1 MPNVSLPSVAKGTGL
16 HNGTFQRAR
25 LLLTLMYTVLLAAI
39 LALAASVTYSTFSS
53 RLAGRF
59 ARLHDAPPR
68 VRDIP
73 DFDLVRGDLRFTL
86 FVVNGAL
93 LAAAGT
99 LSYVL
104 AGATLRPIQDAYE
117 RQRMFLADASHEL
130 RTPLAV
136 LRLTI
141 DNARAQLPNPP
152 ASLADASH
160 AVTHMTT
167 LVNDLLTIARVDS
180 MSGAATSGAA
190 TSGVTALAPA
200 ITAAMS
206 AVRPLADE
214 RHIALHSTADAD
226 VTVHGDDTVVRC
238 ALTNVITNAV
248 KYNVDH
254 GTVDIALCV
263 TGSTAR
269 VTVTDTGVGI
279 PAEDLPY
286 VFDRFYRSEKS
297 RTREMGGSGLGLSIV
312 AASMQSINGDVQIE
326 STTGKGTVVTLIFPV
341 HKAS

>member
-39 LALAASVTYSTFSS
+39 LTLAASVTYSTFSS

-59 ARLHDAPPR
+59 ARLHDVPPR

-73 DFDLVRGDLRFTL
+73 DVDLVRRDLRFTL

-141 DNARAQLPNPP
+141 DNARAQLSNPP

-180 MSGAATSGAA
+180 MSGAATSGA
-190 TSGVTALAPA
+190 TALAPA

-206 AVRPLADE
+206 AVHPLADE
-214 RHIALHSTADAD
+214 RHIALRSALDAD

-279 PAEDLPY
+279 PAEDLPF

-312 AASMQSINGDVQIE
+312 AASMRSINGDVQIE